1 MEGKPVEI
9 KEINSP
15 IQLLVEGN
23 DGRNFFE
30 AFRDRLGLSRMQIHD
45 YGGVPNLPKF
55 LSTFVVSSG
64 FRDVVRIGIVR
75 DAEQSAT
82 GAFRSVQ
89 SALRNVDL
97 PVPGCPGIHSVNDS
111 SYTATLILPEQD
123 SGMLETV
130 LNQSFAGTPVDAC
143 IDGFFDCIESTA
155 GGAIHRPEK
164 ARTNAYLSSTPEPH
178 VSVGVAAKKGYWNLD
193 HEVFD
198 PIRNF
203 MQGLCAA

>member
-1 MEGKPVEI
+1 MEDKPVEI
-9 KEINSP
+9 KSP

-45 YGGVPNLPKF
+45 YGGVSELQRF
-55 LSTFVVSSG
+55 LSAFVKASR
-64 FRDVVRIGIVR
+64 FHDVVRVGIVR
-75 DAEQSAT
+75 DAEPSADR
-82 GAFRSVQ
+82 AFQSVQ

-111 SYTATLILPEQD
+111 PYTATLILPEQD

-143 IDGFFDCIESTA
+143 IDGFFDCIESTP
-155 GGAIHRPEK
+155 GGVIHRPDK
-164 ARTNAYLSSTPEPH
+164 ARANAYLSSTREPH

-193 HEVFD
+193 HEAFH
-198 PIRNF
+198 PIRHF